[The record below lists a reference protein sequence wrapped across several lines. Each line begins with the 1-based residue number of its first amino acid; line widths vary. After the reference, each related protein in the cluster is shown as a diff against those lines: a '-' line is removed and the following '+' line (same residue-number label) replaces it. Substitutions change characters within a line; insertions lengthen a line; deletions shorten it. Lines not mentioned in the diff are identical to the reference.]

1 MKTTIKSIELTDFR
15 GIRHEKITFQEG
27 ENFIE
32 KPNKTGKT
40 TFFDAFSWVIFSKNS
55 EQNSRFTVESNNVE
69 NPKTKVT
76 IVIDVDGTEITLSKE
91 PGKWSYNNL
100 EVKKNVFEDFLS
112 HIYNVET
119 LEFLANPLAFMNLHW
134 EVRRNYLT
142 GLFCEKVSENSEFSF
157 LMKSMS
163 ISDIRK
169 SKTKQKKDANDGLKK
184 CITIIEVH
192 EKSLAEIVEVDF
204 LSLKKELETKTAELE
219 KLSNFDWNNFYKKET
234 NLTSEKREYARS
246 VAEYKKVELEISIIK
261 NDKLEDH
268 KGCETCGTKLSV
280 EKFDELKKNRVSK
293 LESSLDTIKNKIL
306 KLRMSNALLVTEF
319 EALSKT
325 KPDETTT
332 VIIAELRKGI
342 SLLSIQISKGN
353 DVFTLKEKIEKE
365 QKALDAFTAEMM
377 AIEGFMDRFAT
388 FLVDNYY
395 KSIND
400 NFDGLFFDIENEC
413 KCTNILG
420 TEFKDF
426 SLSERINAGVQIVS
440 VLSQKIGLKFP
451 IWIDN
456 RESVSELYP
465 IDAQI
470 INLKVL
476 GA

>member
-15 GIRHEKITFQEG
+15 GIRHEKIEFQEG
-27 ENFIE
+27 ENWIE

-40 TFFDAFSWVIFSKNS
+40 TIFDAFSWVIFSKNS
-55 EQNSRFTVESNNVE
+55 ELNSRFTVESNNVE

-76 IVIDVDGTEITLSKE
+76 VVLDVDGTEIILSKE

-142 GLFCEKVSENSEFSF
+142 GLFCEKVSEDSEFSF

-169 SKTKQKKDANDGLKK
+169 SKTKQKKDASDGLKK

-192 EKSLAEIVEVDF
+192 EKSLAEIQEVDF
-204 LSLKKELETKTAELE
+204 LGLKKQLEEKTAELE
-219 KLSNFDWNNFYKKET
+219 KLSNFDWNNFYSKET
-234 NLTSEKREYARS
+234 RLTSAKKDYSGRVLKYKETDLKRTIVQETKY
-246 VAEYKKVELEISIIK
+246 E
-261 NDKLEDH
+261 NDK
-268 KGCETCGTKLSV
+268 GCGTCGSKI
-280 EKFDELKKNRVSK
+280 DLKKWDALKLSK
-293 LESSLDTIKNKIL
+293 LEKYNEELAKLQREIL
-306 KLRMSNALLVTEF
+306 EKRTSNALLVTEF
-319 EALSKT
+319 EELSKT
-325 KPDETTT
+325 KPNETTT
-332 VIIAELRKGI
+332 AIVSELKKGI
-342 SLLSIQISKGN
+342 SLLDVQISKGN
-353 DVFTLKEKIEKE
+353 DIFTLKEKIEKE
-365 QKALDAFTAEMM
+365 QKTLDAFTAEIM
-377 AIEGFMDRFAT
+377 AIEGFMDRFST

-395 KSIND
+395 KSINE

-413 KCTNILG
+413 KCTNVLG

-426 SLSERINAGVQIVS
+426 SLSEKINAGVQIVS
-440 VLSQKIGLKFP
+440 VLSRKIGLQFP

-465 IDAQI
+465 IDTQI

-476 GA
+476 GS

>member
-15 GIRHEKITFQEG
+15 GIRQEKIEFQDG
-27 ENFIE
+27 ENWIE
-32 KPNKTGKT
+32 KPNKSGKT
-40 TFFDAFSWVIFSKNS
+40 TIFDAFSWVIFSKNS
-55 EQNSRFTVESNNVE
+55 ELNSRFTVESNNVE
-69 NPKTKVT
+69 DPKTKVT
-76 IVIDVDGTEITLSKE
+76 IVLDVDGAEITLAKS
-91 PGKWSYNNL
+91 PGKWYYNAL

-142 GLFCEKVSENSEFSF
+142 SLFCAKVSEDSEFSF

-169 SKTKQKKDANDGLKK
+169 SKTQQKKVASDGLKK
-184 CITIIEVH
+184 CLTIIEVH
-192 EKSLAEIVEVDF
+192 EKSLSDIMEVDF
-204 LSLKKELETKTAELE
+204 VGLKKQLEDKSFELE
-219 KLSNFDWNNFYKKET
+219 KVSNFDWKNFYDKET
-234 NLTSEKREYARS
+234 RFVSSKKDYAGLIQKYKDVDNVRS
-246 VAEYKKVELEISIIK
+246 IEEE
-261 NDKLEDH
+261 
-268 KGCETCGTKLSV
+268 ET
-280 EKFDELKKNRVSK
+280 
-293 LESSLDTIKNKIL
+293 LESSKGCSSCGSKLSKTGFDRLKLARLEKLNKELTIL
-306 KLRMSNALLVTEF
+306 KTSILEKRISNVKVKEEF
-319 EALSKT
+319 EELLKT

-332 VIIAELRKGI
+332 AIIATLKKAI
-342 SLLSIQISKGN
+342 SDLTVQIGKSN
-353 DVFTLKEKIEKE
+353 DIFTLKEKIEKE
-365 QKALDAFTAEMM
+365 QKNLDSFTAEIMS
-377 AIEGFMDRFAT
+377 IEGFMDRFAT

-413 KCTNILG
+413 KCTNALG

-440 VLSQKIGLKFP
+440 VLSKKIGLQFP

-456 RESVSELYP
+456 RESVSELFP
-465 IDAQI
+465 IDTQI

-476 GA
+476 GS

>member
-15 GIRHEKITFQEG
+15 GIRHEKIEFQEG
-27 ENFIE
+27 ENWIE

-40 TFFDAFSWVIFSKNS
+40 TIFDAFSWVIFSKNS
-55 EQNSRFTVESNNVE
+55 ELNSRFTVESNNVE

-76 IVIDVDGTEITLSKE
+76 VILDVDGTEIILSKE
-91 PGKWSYNNL
+91 PSKWSYNNL

-142 GLFCEKVSENSEFSF
+142 SLFCAKVSEDSEFSF

-169 SKTKQKKDANDGLKK
+169 SKTKQKKDASDGLKK

-192 EKSLAEIVEVDF
+192 EKSLAEIELVDF
-204 LSLKKELETKTAELE
+204 VGLKKQLEEKTSELE
-219 KLSNFDWNNFYKKET
+219 KLSNFDWNNFYSKET
-234 NLTSEKREYARS
+234 RLTSAKKDYSGLVAQYKETESKRTIEQENKY
-246 VAEYKKVELEISIIK
+246 E
-261 NDKLEDH
+261 NDK
-268 KGCETCGTKLSV
+268 GCGTCGSKIELVKWNALKL
-280 EKFDELKKNRVSK
+280 SK
-293 LESSLDTIKNKIL
+293 LEKYNEELTKLQREIL
-306 KLRMSNALLVTEF
+306 AKRTSNALLVTEF
-319 EALSKT
+319 EELSKT
-325 KPDETTT
+325 KPNETTT
-332 VIIAELRKGI
+332 AIVAELKKGI
-342 SLLSIQISKGN
+342 SLLDIQISKGN
-353 DVFTLKEKIEKE
+353 DVFVLKEKIEKE
-365 QKALDAFTAEMM
+365 QKTLDAFTAEIM

-395 KSIND
+395 KSINN

-413 KCTNILG
+413 KCTNFLG

-440 VLSQKIGLKFP
+440 VLSKKIGLQFP

-465 IDAQI
+465 IDTQI

-476 GA
+476 GV